1 MRITRAVVPS
11 LFTTLNMFCGF
22 LSLIFTLEGNY
33 TNAAWFIII
42 AAIFDSLDGLMARLT
57 KSSSDFGVEL
67 DSLADVVSFGVAPS
81 FLIYNLHLKSLGS
94 WGILISAMPMVMAAM
109 RLARF
114 NVQLVGYDK
123 DYFRGLPT
131 PATAIM
137 IASFILTYYKGTN
150 GLTGFSA
157 EILAPLSV
165 GLSLLMVST
174 FKYDAA
180 PKFSRRGISQHPWR
194 FALSMLALSAMISS
208 LGQAIFPIFVAFV
221 ITGPI
226 RFVVQALRTVLRP
239 AAQHEADEN
248 DLTSIDV

>member
-22 LSLIFTLEGNY
+22 LSIIY
-33 TNAAWFIII
+33 TTRNDIEFAAWLIII

-81 FLIYNLHLKSLGS
+81 FLIYQLHLSTLGTL
-94 WGILISAMPMVMAAM
+94 GIMISSMPMVFGAM

-123 DYFRGLPT
+123 DYFRGLPI

-137 IASFILTYYKGTN
+137 LTSFILTYHREGA
-150 GLTGFSA
+150 GLPQLSA
-157 EILAPLSV
+157 TMLAPIVIL
-165 GLSLLMVST
+165 LSLLMVSS
-174 FKYDAA
+174 FKYDTA
-180 PKFSRRGISQHPWR
+180 PKFSRRGIALHPWR
-194 FALSMLALSAMISS
+194 FAFSMLALSAMISS
-208 LGQAIFPIFVAFV
+208 GGKAIFPIFILYVA
-221 ITGPI
+221 TGPL
-226 RFVVQALRTVLRP
+226 RFFVQAVRNLLHP
-239 AAQHEADEN
+239 AEKREAEERDM
-248 DLTSIDV
+248 TSIDA

>member
-22 LSLIFTLEGNY
+22 LALIHTMQNDFAA
-33 TNAAWFIII
+33 AAWFIII
-42 AAIFDSLDGLMARLT
+42 ASIFDSLDGVMARLT

-81 FLIYNLHLKSLGS
+81 FLIYQLHLHTLGS
-94 WGILISAMPMVMAAM
+94 WGVIISSMPMIFGAM

-123 DYFRGLPT
+123 DYFRGLPI

-137 IASFILTYYKGTN
+137 ISSYILTYANQGTK
-150 GLTGFSA
+150 LTETSA
-157 EILAPLSV
+157 MFLAPIVIL
-165 GLSLLMVST
+165 LSLLMVST
-174 FKYDAA
+174 FKYDTA

-194 FALSMLALSAMISS
+194 FALSMLAISAMIFSK
-208 LGQAIFPIFVAFV
+208 GMAIFPVFILFVL
-221 ITGPI
+221 TGPI
-226 RFVVQALRTVLRP
+226 RYFVQSIRTMLHP
-239 AAQHEADEN
+239 AEQGKEDEHQV
-248 DLTSIDV
+248 TSIDA